1 MQFSQCTFIL
11 QKYHRQSIMRLWI
24 IRRHSSLLA
33 FLCPL
38 RSPATRTGKQNNTY
52 MSIIPKR
59 TSVRQSRISVFFK
72 QTNLFGCSRVFDK
85 IQTLR
90 SEYQLIH
97 NVIYKFIWQQN
108 YFSTYSYTKCPNA
121 IRKHNYQRLCFSF
134 VLWSRNG
141 SHVNLTLTTT
151 GIIAY
156 ILNFLNY
163 YVQFYS
169 HIPVEPI

>member
-1 MQFSQCTFIL
+1 
-11 QKYHRQSIMRLWI
+11 MRLLI
-24 IRRHSSLLA
+24 VRRNSPLLA

-52 MSIIPKR
+52 MSIIPKC
-59 TSVRQSRISVFFK
+59 TSVRQSRIIVVFK

-90 SEYQLIH
+90 SEYQLIY
-97 NVIYKFIWQQN
+97 NVIGKFILQQN
-108 YFSTYSYTKCPNA
+108 YFSTYSYTKYPNA
-121 IRKHNYQRLCFSF
+121 IRKHNCQRVCFSF

-151 GIIAY
+151 RIIAY
-156 ILNFLNY
+156 VLNLFNY
-163 YVQFYS
+163 NVQFYS
-169 HIPVEPI
+169 HTPMEPI

>member
-24 IRRHSSLLA
+24 VRRHSPLLA

-52 MSIIPKR
+52 MSIFSKR
-59 TSVRQSRISVFFK
+59 TPVRQSRIIVFFN

-97 NVIYKFIWQQN
+97 NVVYKFILQQS
-108 YFSTYSYTKCPNA
+108 YFSTYSYTKNV
-121 IRKHNYQRLCFSF
+121 IRKHNYQRVC
-134 VLWSRNG
+134 LWSRNG
-141 SHVNLTLTTT
+141 SHGNLTLTTT
-151 GIIAY
+151 RIIAY
-156 ILNFLNY
+156 ILNLFNY
-163 YVQFYS
+163 HVQFYS
-169 HIPVEPI
+169 HTPVEPI